1 MVRKGKMGG
10 SGRDTAS
17 KIYTLGVAPT
27 PASGMVD
34 NEMGF

>member
-1 MVRKGKMGG
+1 MVREAKVGGKRKR
-10 SGRDTAS
+10 RDA
-17 KIYTLGVAPT
+17 KIYTLGVALA